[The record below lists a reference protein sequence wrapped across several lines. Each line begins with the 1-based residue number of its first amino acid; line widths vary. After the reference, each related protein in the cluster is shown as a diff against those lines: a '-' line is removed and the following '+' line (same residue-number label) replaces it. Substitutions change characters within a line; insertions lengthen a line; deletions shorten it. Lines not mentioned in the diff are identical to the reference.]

1 METTR
6 QNKISRLLQKELSEI
21 FLLQTKSMPGTL
33 VSVSA
38 VRISPDMSIARVYLS
53 VFPSEKAEEMVKNI
67 NNNMKSIRYELGT
80 RVRHQLRIIPEL
92 KFFVDD
98 SSEIFL
104 LQTKSMP
111 GTLVSV
117 SAVRISPDMSIAR
130 VYLSVFPSEK
140 AEEMVKNINNNMKS
154 IRYELG
160 TRVRHQLRIIPE
172 LKFFVDDSLDYIE
185 KIDSLLK

>member
-21 FLLQTKSMPGTL
+21 FLLQTKAMTGVL

-38 VRISPDMSIARVYLS
+38 VRISPDMSIARVDLS
-53 VFPSEKAEEMVKNI
+53 IFPSDKV
-67 NNNMKSIRYELGT
+67 
-80 RVRHQLRIIPEL
+80 
-92 KFFVDD
+92 
-98 SSEIFL
+98 
-104 LQTKSMP
+104 
-111 GTLVSV
+111 
-117 SAVRISPDMSIAR
+117 
-130 VYLSVFPSEK
+130 
-140 AEEMVKNINNNMKS
+140 EEMVKNINNNMKS

-185 KIDSLLK
+185 KIDSLLQK